1 MEEVRSRN
9 VSCFLPLGYKFFVKS
24 HRCVFWNSFGAC
36 LPLQDSGMMNFLVQW
51 VFQFSDP
58 CSSFIIALNCDG
70 WTLPRNHDYFLEPN
84 ASLCWMYFWMI
95 PAKLKGLDNCGP
107 S

>member
-9 VSCFLPLGYKFFVKS
+9 VGCFLPLGYKFFVKS

-51 VFQFSDP
+51 VIQFSDP

-70 WTLPRNHDYFLEPN
+70 WTFPETMIISWNQMLPCVGCIF
-84 ASLCWMYFWMI
+84 
-95 PAKLKGLDNCGP
+95 G
-107 S
+107 